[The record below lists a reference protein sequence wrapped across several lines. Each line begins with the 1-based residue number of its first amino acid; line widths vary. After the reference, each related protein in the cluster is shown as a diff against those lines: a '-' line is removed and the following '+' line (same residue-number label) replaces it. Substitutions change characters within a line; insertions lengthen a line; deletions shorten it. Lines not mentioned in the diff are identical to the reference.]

1 MPPFAKDRLARARW
15 SASRTRHRS
24 RPGSGRAWRP
34 DYNRLMAQITVR
46 FFARYAQLAGCQ
58 TTTVAVPLGATVGDV
73 VSRVRETLPGVES
86 LPQRPLAALNQRQVK
101 LDTRVSDGDEVAL
114 LPPLSGG

>member
-46 FFARYAQLAGCQ
+46 FFARYAELAGCQ
-58 TTTVAVPLGATVGDV
+58 TTTVAVTLGARGGEV
-73 VSRVRETLPGVES
+73 VSLVREKLPDWVS
-86 LPQRPLAALNQRQVK
+86 LPQRHVAALSKR
-101 LDTRVSDGDEVAL
+101 
-114 LPPLSGG
+114 